1 MLDSTFV
8 ASLPHALWKH
18 LLVILLLLS
27 LEGGLGDTVQITLA
41 GLCDAA
47 ATLVLVLLKDT
58 NLLESLHDLAVD
70 GAGGVNVV
78 GGARAAVLGGSVDLA
93 EAAYTDSLAHVD
105 VTGDGS
111 GADVEPVDVLGREL
125 IGMARLDSVNPA
137 WNGEF
142 SLTLQERSIG
152 VDELVGLNVFDS
164 YTRHFVGI

>member
-1 MLDSTFV
+1 MLDSAFV

-18 LLVILLLLS
+18 LLVILLLFS
-27 LEGGLGDTVQITLA
+27 LEGGLGNTVQVTLA

-78 GGARAAVLGGSVDLA
+78 GRARAAVLGGSVDLA
-93 EAAYTDSLAHVD
+93 EAAYTDSLALFHSSVSCFCIRCLEIFAYHVD

-111 GADVEPVDVLGREL
+111 GTDVEPVDVLGREL
-125 IGMARLDSVNPA
+125 IGVC
-137 WNGEF
+137 
-142 SLTLQERSIG
+142 
-152 VDELVGLNVFDS
+152 GLLAF
-164 YTRHFVGI
+164 

>member
-1 MLDSTFV
+1 MLDSAFV

-18 LLVILLLLS
+18 LLFILLLS

-58 NLLESLHDLAVD
+58 NLLKSLHDLAVD

-93 EAAYTDSLAHVD
+93 ETAYTDSLALFHSSVPYDTYIHCLEIFAYHVD

-125 IGMARLDSVNPA
+125 IGVC
-137 WNGEF
+137 
-142 SLTLQERSIG
+142 
-152 VDELVGLNVFDS
+152 GLLAF
-164 YTRHFVGI
+164 